1 MVSGSVMDGP
11 KRRKRPR
18 FLFHY
23 VRARHWDA
31 VGSAEVNPRCSFRL
45 APSPQGP
52 SLVLESQLS
61 KVGVGV
67 FAAAVTK
74 DTNEI

>member
-18 FLFHY
+18 FLFHH
-23 VRARHWDA
+23 VRATGMQW
-31 VGSAEVNPRCSFRL
+31 GSAEVNPRCSFRL